1 MKNITKIC
9 DFNIKELF
17 LQKDKNNR
25 KIYIYNLENFKFV
38 KGYNF
43 YPNVLLTNNEIV
55 INPIEEITMSLKEIS
70 DNNQIYFD
78 DIKSTNRVS
87 NPVFYFIY
95 NTDNYFHFIYDSL
108 PYLISFFQ
116 IKKKYPDLKLL
127 MNYPN
132 YQKTEFY
139 QFTIEFLELIGIS
152 QKEIILLDETS
163 TYDKIFVSSSFTHG
177 VDSNL
182 SPREEIYLFYDEIIK
197 KIKKNTNKK
206 FPEKIYI
213 SRRTWINKDFKNIGT
228 NYTTK
233 RKCENEDELV
243 EFLNSQGYTEVF
255 TESLSTV
262 EKILLFNNAKSIIGT
277 IGGGLCNTLFC
288 NENTELICIVSPT
301 FFDVNERFKFSF
313 KKIKVNYFNK
323 CNHFELNEWKK
334 FMRVSTDSGII
345 GEITNVDN
353 DELTVSYVDKKV
365 SGWNN
370 EFNLKSKN
378 FNKKNCKKLDNGL
391 NSSWIILMDSF
402 ISFYN
407 NLKKNN

>member
-25 KIYIYNLENFKFV
+25 EIYIYNLENFKFV

-78 DIKSTNRVS
+78 EIKSTNRVS

-108 PYLISFFQ
+108 PYLISFFE

-177 VDSNL
+177 IDSNL
-182 SPREEIYLFYDEIIK
+182 SPREEIYLFYNEIIK
-197 KIKKNTNKK
+197 K
-206 FPEKIYI
+206 
-213 SRRTWINKDFKNIGT
+213 
-228 NYTTK
+228 TK
-233 RKCENEDELV
+233 RNELTN
-243 EFLNSQGYTEVF
+243 LQY
-255 TESLSTV
+255 
-262 EKILLFNNAKSIIGT
+262 KILILII
-277 IGGGLCNTLFC
+277 
-288 NENTELICIVSPT
+288 
-301 FFDVNERFKFSF
+301 
-313 KKIKVNYFNK
+313 
-323 CNHFELNEWKK
+323 
-334 FMRVSTDSGII
+334 
-345 GEITNVDN
+345 
-353 DELTVSYVDKKV
+353 
-365 SGWNN
+365 
-370 EFNLKSKN
+370 
-378 FNKKNCKKLDNGL
+378 
-391 NSSWIILMDSF
+391 
-402 ISFYN
+402 
-407 NLKKNN
+407 